1 MSKKIFMFIVL
12 GTLLMWF
19 SHDNVSALTSEKNI
33 YYTNKYQVQFTEQEY
48 NFFSNMYWDGYQE
61 FITQEEFNNIK
72 NLNLFNSKI
81 EKKSITINPD
91 IMTRATTITEKSRT
105 ITISRSCSS
114 NCLVSLVTHWN
125 SIPTVKS
132 YDVVGARLSNSTL
145 KTINKAMVTGN
156 NYSKQYTSYNKKGNG
171 FGYSIKVPNTSNVRI
186 TVSFTTSFGG
196 KAFGSYQHSNSNI
209 SETTSQL
216 YNISEDGSGN
226 VFKFYGAAI
235 GKFDNANGVNVL
247 LS

>member
-1 MSKKIFMFIVL
+1 MPKKIFMFIIL

-33 YYTNKYQVQFTEQEY
+33 YYTNKYQVQFSEQEY

-61 FITQEEFNNIK
+61 FVTQKEFDDIK
-72 NLNLFNSKI
+72 QLNLFNSRI
-81 EKKSITINPD
+81 EKSTIINPD

-105 ITISRSCSS
+105 TTISRSCSS
-114 NCLVSLVTHWN
+114 NCLVSLVTNWN
-125 SIPTVKS
+125 STPTVKS

-145 KTINKAMVTGN
+145 KTINKAMVTGK

-171 FGYSIKVPNTSNVRI
+171 FGYSIKVPNANNIRV
-186 TVSFTTSFGG
+186 TVSFTTSSGG
-196 KAFGSYQHSNSNI
+196 KAFGSYQHSKSNI

-216 YNISEDGSGN
+216 YNISENGSGN
-226 VFKFYGAAI
+226 VFQFYGTAT
-235 GKFDNANGVNVL
+235 GKFDNANGVNISL
-247 LS
+247 N